1 MIRVGLTGGIGSGK
15 TTVARV
21 LEQLGV
27 PVYYADVRGRWLSDN
42 DPEVRLK
49 IKALFGEEA
58 YRPEGSLD
66 RAYIAGKVFADKA
79 LLERLNAIVHP
90 AVRRDYRTW
99 AARHEE
105 VPYTVMETAI
115 LFESGFEREVQRVVV
130 VTAPEELR
138 IARTVRRDGSDET
151 AVRARIAA
159 QMSDDERLAKADDVL
174 QADDRELLIPQ
185 ILKLHRQLSGL

>member
-27 PVYYADVRGRWLSDN
+27 PVYYADVRGQWLSDN

-90 AVRRDYRTW
+90 AVRRDYRAW

-105 VPYTVMETAI
+105 EPYTVMETAI

-174 QADDRELLIPQ
+174 QANDRELLIPQ
-185 ILKLHRQLSGL
+185 ILELHRQLSGL

>member
-90 AVRRDYRTW
+90 AVRRDYRAW

-159 QMSDDERLAKADDVL
+159 QMSNDERLAKADYVL

-185 ILKLHRQLSGL
+185 ILELHRQLSGL